1 MNVIFTF
8 IFISALI
15 VFAVFSPDKALATM
29 TSGGQKAVTL
39 SMSLLVIYS
48 VWSGILQVAEDSG
61 AVNKL
66 SKLLRPL
73 INKLFKNPPEDEA
86 EDISVNISA
95 NLLGLGGVATPAG
108 ISATT
113 KLTARG
119 NHDGA
124 TTLFVLAS
132 TSIQLIPTTVITLR
146 QSFSSASPAAI
157 FIPSFLSSLLCT
169 ATGLTLCFIFTHRK
183 KKR

>member
-15 VFAVFSPDKALATM
+15 VFAVFSPDKALAAM

-73 INKLFKNPPEDEA
+73 INKLFKNPPDDEA
-86 EDISVNISA
+86 EDI
-95 NLLGLGGVATPAG
+95 
-108 ISATT
+108 
-113 KLTARG
+113 
-119 NHDGA
+119 
-124 TTLFVLAS
+124 
-132 TSIQLIPTTVITLR
+132 
-146 QSFSSASPAAI
+146 
-157 FIPSFLSSLLCT
+157 
-169 ATGLTLCFIFTHRK
+169 
-183 KKR
+183 

>member
-15 VFAVFSPDKALATM
+15 VFAVFSPDKALAAM

-48 VWSGILQVAEDSG
+48 VWSGILQVTEDSG

-73 INKLFKNPPEDEA
+73 INKLFKNPPDDEA

-146 QSFSSASPAAI
+146 QSFSSALPAAI
-157 FIPSFLSSLLCT
+157 FLPSFLSSLLCT
-169 ATGLTLCFIFTHRK
+169 VAGLTLCFIFARHK

>member
-15 VFAVFSPDKALATM
+15 VFAVFSPDKALAAM

-73 INKLFKNPPEDEA
+73 INKLFKNPPED

-169 ATGLTLCFIFTHRK
+169 ATGLTLCFIFTRRK